1 MVSSKLFT
9 AHPATVGETYGE
21 HMVMAGSFALKLLL
35 ASLACL
41 VHALLPFLFEKTGSR
56 MICQLHDRMV
66 ANRRRK
72 PRTDETERSVSPA
85 GTMV

>member
-21 HMVMAGSFALKLLL
+21 HMVMAGSFALKVLL

-56 MICQLHDRMV
+56 MITDLHDRMV

-72 PRTDETERSVSPA
+72 PLTGDTERSVSPA

>member
-21 HMVMAGSFALKLLL
+21 HMVIAGSFALKLLL

-41 VHALLPFLFEKTGSR
+41 IHALLPFLFEKTGSR
-56 MICQLHDRMV
+56 MITDLHDRMV

-72 PRTDETERSVSPA
+72 PLTDDTERSVSPA

>member
-1 MVSSKLFT
+1 MVSRKLFT

-56 MICQLHDRMV
+56 MISDLHDRMV

-72 PRTDETERSVSPA
+72 PLTDDTERSISPA